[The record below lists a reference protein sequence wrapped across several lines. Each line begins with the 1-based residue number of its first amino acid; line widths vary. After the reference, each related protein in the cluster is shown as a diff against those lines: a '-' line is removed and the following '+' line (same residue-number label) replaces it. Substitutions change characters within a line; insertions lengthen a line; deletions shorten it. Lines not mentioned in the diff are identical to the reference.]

1 MGEVFKKEGQV
12 QQAKNFYQK
21 IIQIWRK
28 FIIEKD
34 LGNSIEDYTYSSI
47 DRYYYEEAQ
56 EHLRVI
62 LNFYEIESGPQDVQ
76 TAECEFTFGLV
87 LFKNENR
94 DESIDHLAKSHM
106 TFANALGEF
115 DRKTKEVEQIIK
127 RIEGGAGGHH

>member
-21 IIQIWRK
+21 IVQIWRK

-62 LNFYEIESGPQDVQ
+62 LNFYEIE
-76 TAECEFTFGLV
+76 FG
-87 LFKNENR
+87 
-94 DESIDHLAKSHM
+94 
-106 TFANALGEF
+106 
-115 DRKTKEVEQIIK
+115 Q
-127 RIEGGAGGHH
+127 

>member
-47 DRYYYEEAQ
+47 DRYYYEEA
-56 EHLRVI
+56 
-62 LNFYEIESGPQDVQ
+62 
-76 TAECEFTFGLV
+76 
-87 LFKNENR
+87 
-94 DESIDHLAKSHM
+94 
-106 TFANALGEF
+106 
-115 DRKTKEVEQIIK
+115 
-127 RIEGGAGGHH
+127 